1 MGDGKKGDEQTQAE
15 IDIVGRRLAGWFRE
29 VNAVAPEITI
39 KRPLAIQNEVG
50 NRTMK
55 ERHQQPEYQIGEIG
69 NHTSSLAICLHLP
82 IRRRT

>member
-15 IDIVGRRLAGWFRE
+15 IDIVGGCLAGRFGK
-29 VNAVAPEITI
+29 VYAVTPEITV

-55 ERHQQPEYQIGEIG
+55 QGHHQPEYQISEIG
-69 NHTSSLAICLHLP
+69 NHASSLAICLRLP